1 MIKESSEPTAD
12 ESQKLISFHSE
23 RYIVTAGIGPHRYK
37 VLQIIFGKRDG
48 SLFVNFPYFK
58 HSEGLISLVTF
69 PSGMKPT
76 MDLSLKPGGKVTS
89 HLVKYAHHP
98 DGMAH
103 FSQTGRVT
111 SAIQKQSIPLNR
123 AEGHVFS
130 AQLQYLRDFEVA
142 DPKKDSDI
150 HTNRRTVLTFNLGK
164 SEPEAVKIVGR
175 WYSSAALLS
184 RIHGIVPKTWV
195 PGPTVCKTPSGK
207 KYWAFLLAPPRG
219 TPTQEYVLLLTCE
232 GIPQLDKQTRSAL
245 IFIGGFDSPDTM
257 SDLTKK
263 TAFLALSYP
272 ASNPK
277 ELKKEL
283 GSIDYLQNLKD

>member
-1 MIKESSEPTAD
+1 MVKESSEPTAD

-111 SAIQKQSIPLNR
+111 SVIQKQSIPLAK
-123 AEGHVFS
+123 AEGHIFS

-142 DPKKDSDI
+142 DPKKDSGI

-175 WYSSAALLS
+175 WYSRATLNS
-184 RIHGIVPKTWV
+184 RIQGGNILGPKVACET
-195 PGPTVCKTPSGK
+195 PTGK

-232 GIPQLDKQTRSAL
+232 GIPQLDKQKRSAL
-245 IFIGGFDSPDTM
+245 TFIGGFDSPDIM
-257 SDLTKK
+257 NDLTKK
-263 TAFLALSYP
+263 ATFLALSYP
-272 ASNPK
+272 ASNPE
-277 ELKKEL
+277 ELAKQL
-283 GSIDYLQNLKD
+283 GSIDYPQNLKD